1 MDHHSPAK
9 FTRPTGG
16 PGIFGAIKKVF
27 TPSPSSAPKVAPVK
41 NTALRDILSKITA
54 DGGTP
59 QKIVVK
65 ELPTKV
71 GTPTNVG
78 AVSLDVLKNQS
89 VKTEKEV
96 FRSKDR
102 AASSQD
108 MNKLKDL
115 IKTSQPKVEAS
126 APTPISAPIPTPTPI
141 PKNPQPEVGQPK
153 ADKVREVPEDVLRK
167 ILE

>member
-1 MDHHSPAK
+1 M
-9 FTRPTGG
+9 
-16 PGIFGAIKKVF
+16 
-27 TPSPSSAPKVAPVK
+27 
-41 NTALRDILSKITA
+41 
-54 DGGTP
+54 
-59 QKIVVK
+59 VK